1 MEDTNKLAGIR
12 GMRFIADANVHVGS
26 WHTIIVCEDTV
37 FALLEYANGV
47 NALSRIHAPA
57 NTVHASWCT
66 PITAN
71 SQKNERGR
79 GPFVR
84 VQLTSGT
91 IAVYHDSR

>member
-12 GMRFIADANVHVGS
+12 GMRFIADTNVHVGS
-26 WHTIIVCEDTV
+26 WHTITVCEDTV
-37 FALLEYANGV
+37 FRILEYANGV
-47 NALSRIHAPA
+47 DALSKIHAPA
-57 NTVHASWCT
+57 NAVSAAWCT

-79 GPFVR
+79 GPFKR
-84 VQLTSGT
+84 VQLSEGI